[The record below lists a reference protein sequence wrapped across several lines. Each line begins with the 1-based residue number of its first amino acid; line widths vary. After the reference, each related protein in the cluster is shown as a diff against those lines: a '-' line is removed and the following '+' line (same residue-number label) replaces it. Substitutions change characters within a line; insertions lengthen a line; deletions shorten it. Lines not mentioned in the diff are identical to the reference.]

1 MFSEPMKP
9 RRKRKKKAST
19 VASANGNGVVKKAK
33 KEPEKTVTQAI
44 PEPDTTAKKPTK
56 GRQLRA
62 RRRKTKTF
70 DL

>member
-9 RRKRKKKAST
+9 RRKRKKKAS
-19 VASANGNGVVKKAK
+19 AAGSANGNGMVKKAK
-33 KEPEKTVTQAI
+33 KEPEKTVVQAT
-44 PEPDTTAKKPTK
+44 PETDTTANKPTK